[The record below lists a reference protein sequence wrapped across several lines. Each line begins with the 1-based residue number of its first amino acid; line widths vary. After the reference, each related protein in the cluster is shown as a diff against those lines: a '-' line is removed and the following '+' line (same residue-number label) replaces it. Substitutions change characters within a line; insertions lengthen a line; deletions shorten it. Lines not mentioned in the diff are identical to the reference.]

1 MKLRTVP
8 KHIEDYVNA
17 IQYQIQ
23 QESKQMANRLNMTG
37 KDFQFLAETFKKIYS
52 AGLAEEA
59 AGIVWAEKLLV
70 EEIKSR
76 CPDFN
81 EAIWNQAVGFD
92 WLRGQVIIP
101 EQDQHDEDQ

>member
-1 MKLRTVP
+1 MKLKTVP
-8 KHIEDYVNA
+8 KHIEEYMCA
-17 IQYQIQ
+17 FQLRML
-23 QESKQMANRLNMTG
+23 QERKQMADRLNMTG

-92 WLRGQVIIP
+92 WLRGQVLIP